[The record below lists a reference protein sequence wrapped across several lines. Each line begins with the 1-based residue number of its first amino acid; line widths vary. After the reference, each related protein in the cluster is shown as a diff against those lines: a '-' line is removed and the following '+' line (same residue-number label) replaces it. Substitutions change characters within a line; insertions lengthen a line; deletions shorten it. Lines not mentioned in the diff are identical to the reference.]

1 MWLQLTAIPHEVSLQ
16 EALNTAPWDY
26 VTLQQVSHKS
36 WRCTTFQPHLS
47 LLHGLVR
54 QLAPKAKILL
64 HQTWAYRLDSPFLSQ
79 NSLTQDIM
87 FEGIRNAYAHYAAE
101 LVCGV
106 LPSGEAVQQFRHT
119 TERAFSWPELD
130 FDYQNA
136 EAPSLPRQK
145 HSLAV
150 GLSTIVRKAY
160 RRCNWIPITSTP
172 TDATWLVVCGLSA

>member
-1 MWLQLTAIPHEVSLQ
+1 MEIIRLLTIGNSFANNAATYLDDLANSTGRVRFEIGHANLGGCSLEKHWNLSLYTERHPEHKTYRIGMNSDGIPHEVSLQ

-26 VTLQQVSHKS
+26 VTLQQVSH
-36 WRCTTFQPHLS
+36 
-47 LLHGLVR
+47 
-54 QLAPKAKILL
+54 
-64 HQTWAYRLDSPFLSQ
+64 
-79 NSLTQDIM
+79 
-87 FEGIRNAYAHYAAE
+87 
-101 LVCGV
+101 
-106 LPSGEAVQQFRHT
+106 T
-119 TERAFSWPELD
+119 TERVFSWPELD

-172 TDATWLVVCGLSA
+172 TDATWLVVCGSSA